1 MPARCQHANTARPT
15 RPDLARLWEFVR
27 TKVGRR
33 KYYYHNYFP
42 YAKTYDGPMPE
53 RVGRVPKPPPASGM
67 VGTEMPSWLFEADPL
82 TWPQQFHLF
91 RKLNYLRWRI
101 DRALMAKPKRATKAM
116 NADYAAGMAARDT
129 LITSNM
135 RLVHKAAQRIAALD
149 RGWIVSEA
157 TAALINAVDMFD
169 PWRGW
174 HFSTYA
180 TVAMRQTCWRK
191 AANERSRIDTQLDD
205 MDPVDHREPGTEDT
219 IPEDTRAMVA
229 AVRSAIDRLP
239 DERMKTVMRSRFGI
253 DGARCTL
260 MELGVMLGVS
270 KERVRQIQMQAHA
283 KMRAMLPEYE

>member
-1 MPARCQHANTARPT
+1 
-15 RPDLARLWEFVR
+15 
-27 TKVGRR
+27 
-33 KYYYHNYFP
+33 
-42 YAKTYDGPMPE
+42 MPE

-191 AANERSRIDTQLDD
+191 AANERNRIDTQLDD